1 MFEPLRQRLERLL
14 DDERGVSPVVGFVL
28 IFALIILVFTIY
40 QADVVPAQNKE
51 VEFKHSQEVE
61 GDMSRL
67 NDAIQQASASGVPQ
81 SVTIDT
87 GAQYPDRALAIN
99 PGTPIGTLQTE
110 NEQTFPVGGVN
121 VHGSAYWDG
130 KKSSNDFS
138 TKSLT
143 YTIDYNQLQQDPSFI
158 INQGLLTKSYGNGR
172 SLPVGD
178 ESDPFISNRQINLYL
193 IGGEYQESAATAGP
207 TAKPLS
213 TSTEYLQFESSGQSE
228 FPVARGLTKAECEDQ
243 WKRIYGPGFSNAG
256 GNHPNSFVKCKGNG
270 EHVMKL
276 KPNEEFTIRITK
288 VGFGD
293 ISGLSTSPKEVVPT
307 EETTGPDTPTAELD
321 ATTGESTSFTVLVRD
336 KYGNPVSGATVNA
349 DPSANLDFDSKTTND
364 QGEATFRYTPPSSAA
379 GSIQTIEISSP
390 DASFKATYK
399 FDVSSSSSEDSSS
412 DTDDSSEGGD
422 QIVYT
427 EGDSLMSF
435 STKTGS
441 VKDHSPPAVDVIG
454 SATTLLDGS
463 YSIPFYGDSA
473 EVANALQYI
482 DDSGDITELPTG
494 STTVESPSVVA
505 TADWSGNPTS
515 VYYATANNDGDI
527 YRIVPGES
535 SPTEV
540 ASPGNGVSG
549 VLGTGDIDDDEAEEL
564 VFVDDSQDIR
574 YLDDSGDSS
583 GEKIGGAGSN
593 NNVGAGEPASFWG
606 YGVRV
611 PIIDGSNN
619 VALMAGDGSKT
630 TLTTNG
636 IAEKTLVTPT
646 DVDGDGRLEVVF
658 VHTDGYLAYVDDI
671 SGDRTVKAVTDDSGN
686 QITGVDTEQGV
697 Q

>member
-1 MFEPLRQRLERLL
+1 MFEPLTQRLERLL

-51 VEFKHSQEVE
+51 VEFRHSQEVE

-81 SVTIDT
+81 SITIDT

-110 NEQTFPVGGVN
+110 TNQTFPVGGVN

-130 KKSSNDFS
+130 KKSSNNFS

-143 YTIDYNQLQQDPSFI
+143 YTVNYNQLQQDPSFTI
-158 INQGLLTKSYGNGR
+158 DQGLLTKSYGNGQ
-172 SLPVGD
+172 SLPVD
-178 ESDPFISNRQINLYL
+178 AESPFISNRQINLYL
-193 IGGEYQESAATAGP
+193 IGGDYQESAATAGP
-207 TAKPLS
+207 TAKPIS

-228 FPVARGLTKAECEDQ
+228 FPVARGLTKAECEDR
-243 WKRIYGPGFSNAG
+243 WERIYGPGFSSAG
-256 GNHPNSFVKCKGNG
+256 GNHPNSFVECKGNG

-276 KPNEEFTIRITK
+276 KPNKDFTIRITK

-307 EETTGPDTPTAELD
+307 EETTGSNTPTAKLN
-321 ATTGESTSFTVLVRD
+321 ATVGEERSFTVLVRD
-336 KYGNPVSGATVNA
+336 EYGNPVSGATVNA
-349 DPSANLDFDSKTTND
+349 TPSADLDPAPNTTND
-364 QGEATFRYTPPSSAA
+364 QGKATFGYTPPSSAA
-379 GSIQTIEISSP
+379 GSVQTIEVSSP
-390 DASFKATYK
+390 DASFNATYE
-399 FDVSSSSSEDSSS
+399 FNVSSSSSEDSSS

-422 QIVYT
+422 RIVYA
-427 EGDSLMSF
+427 ESDSLMSF
-435 STKTGS
+435 STKIGS
-441 VKDHSPPAVDVIG
+441 VKDHTPQSVDVTG
-454 SATTLLDGS
+454 SATKLLDGS
-463 YSIPFYGDSA
+463 YSIPFYGDSSEA
-473 EVANALQYI
+473 NNALQYI

-494 STTVESPSVVA
+494 STTVKSQKSVVA
-505 TADWSGNPTS
+505 TANWSGNQAS

-527 YRIVPGES
+527 YRIAPGES
-535 SPTEV
+535 SPNKV
-540 ASPGNGVSG
+540 ASPGNGVGG

-574 YLDDSGDSS
+574 YLDGSDDSS

-630 TLTTNG
+630 TLTDNG
-636 IAEKTLVTPT
+636 IAKKTLVTPT

-658 VHTDGYLAYVDDI
+658 VHTDDYLAYVDDI

-686 QITGVDTEQGV
+686 QITVDTGQGV
-697 Q
+697 K